1 MWSKSMLL
9 LANILL
15 TITHPIERIWG
26 TTVDGST
33 VDKNGS
39 HKKQGVGGKEKG
51 YEFEKKQRGY

>member
-1 MWSKSMLL
+1 MLL